1 MKILLV
7 TKLIEYVYFKNE
19 FGCTR
24 EVTISVPIKISF
36 VAKKLQRLG
45 IRQNRAFSFS
55 RSAFC

>member
-36 VAKKLQRLG
+36 VAK
-45 IRQNRAFSFS
+45 
-55 RSAFC
+55 